1 MGRDRSHKNIGEKSA
16 FQTLLESTGMSDIL
30 YDSEQRRKGFAGSE
44 LDFIRMEISLALT
57 FLDRADTTE
66 SPKVRN
72 RNRENA
78 QKAHDE
84 AASRMARHS
93 FENAAEREDA
103 EAALLVLTNR
113 LKAFQTG
120 CENRPIRRKTRRG

>member
-1 MGRDRSHKNIGEKSA
+1 MGRHRSHKNIGEKSA
-16 FQTLLESTGMSDIL
+16 FQTLPEGTRMIDIL
-30 YDSEQRRKGFAGSE
+30 YDSERRRKGFAGSE

-66 SPKVRN
+66 SPNVRN

-84 AASRMARHS
+84 AASCIARHS
-93 FENAAEREDA
+93 FENTAEREDA
-103 EAALLVLTNR
+103 EAALLELTNR
-113 LKAFQTG
+113 LKAHH
-120 CENRPIRRKTRRG
+120 RVS

>member
-1 MGRDRSHKNIGEKSA
+1 
-16 FQTLLESTGMSDIL
+16 MSDIY
-30 YDSEQRRKGFAGSE
+30 YDAVQRRKGFAGSE

-103 EAALLVLTNR
+103 EAALLLLTNR

>member
-1 MGRDRSHKNIGEKSA
+1 
-16 FQTLLESTGMSDIL
+16 MSDIL
-30 YDSEQRRKGFAGSE
+30 YDSEHLRKGFADSE
-44 LDFIRMEISLALT
+44 LDFIRMEISLALA

-66 SPKVRN
+66 SPEVRN

-84 AASRMARHS
+84 AASRIARHS
-93 FENAAEREDA
+93 FENTAEREDA

-113 LKAFQTG
+113 LKAHHRVSTA
-120 CENRPIRRKTRRG
+120 RRARR

>member
-1 MGRDRSHKNIGEKSA
+1 
-16 FQTLLESTGMSDIL
+16 MSDIL
-30 YDSEQRRKGFAGSE
+30 YDSEHLRKGFADSE

-66 SPKVRN
+66 SPDVRN

-84 AASRMARHS
+84 AASRMARHP

-103 EAALLVLTNR
+103 ETALLLLTNR
-113 LKAFQTG
+113 LMAFQTR